1 MIQSCSPQYL
11 KALQPFNSRLG
22 FMAGITNGFKIR
34 IIIGTPMSLSLDMV
48 HGLSCFRTTVTQTVL
63 TQVIVTFK
71 NAGSLNITGYH
82 SRAHACSCPADAAA
96 SLHYDASR
104 SSLSGRLLCLRIH
117 AYGMLGVSAGMIKS
131 L

>member
-48 HGLSCFRTTVTQTVL
+48 NNG
-63 TQVIVTFK
+63 
-71 NAGSLNITGYH
+71 
-82 SRAHACSCPADAAA
+82 
-96 SLHYDASR
+96 
-104 SSLSGRLLCLRIH
+104 
-117 AYGMLGVSAGMIKS
+117 
-131 L
+131 

>member
-48 HGLSCFRTTVTQTVL
+48 HGLSCYRTTVAQTVL
-63 TQVIVTFK
+63 TQVIITLK
-71 NAGSLNITGYH
+71 DAGTLNIPLATI
-82 SRAHACSCPADAAA
+82 AALMPALA
-96 SLHYDASR
+96 
-104 SSLSGRLLCLRIH
+104 LL
-117 AYGMLGVSAGMIKS
+117 MLLPAFITMLIAVA
-131 L
+131 

>member
-71 NAGSLNITGYH
+71 NAGSLNILATI
-82 SRAHACSCPADAAA
+82 AALMPALA
-96 SLHYDASR
+96 
-104 SSLSGRLLCLRIH
+104 LL
-117 AYGMLGVSAGMIKS
+117 MLLPAFITMLLAVA
-131 L
+131 